1 MNDPDPLVPPL
12 RLRVMQIIV
21 VALLLGVATITGIA
35 LYIVIVVTGGRG
47 QAPPQDLP
55 IITLVAG
62 LMLATNVPLAF
73 ALPSMQLRS
82 ALRRMAARTRQADGG
97 AGMGSGAD
105 VEELLAVRQVTLIV
119 SLALLESVAFMAA
132 IAYMMEAQEAA
143 LGIVGTIIVLML
155 AKFPTRDRLRM
166 WLDRQLQRLNDL
178 RQQA

>member
-55 IITLVAG
+55 LITLVAE
-62 LMLATNVPLAF
+62 LMLAANVPLAF
-73 ALPSMQLRS
+73 ALPGMQLRS
-82 ALRRMAARTRQADGG
+82 ALRRMAARQTP
-97 AGMGSGAD
+97 GMGSATD

-132 IAYMMEAQEAA
+132 IAYMMEAQEVA
-143 LGIVGTIIVLML
+143 LGIVAIIIVLML